1 MPHYDTYSP
10 EIGLYGETGAVPV
23 INPSAEEAGK
33 TGRAPAEKRTGSG
46 KGKTDAKSKGRKKA
60 TAKQQEP
67 TFMDKVSAFLN
78 NPTLRVM
85 SGLFLM
91 LLGTYLLICFIS
103 YVGNCFEDQA
113 IITGTKAGTVHVD
126 NYGGEGGARLS
137 QILIDDGFGFGSL
150 VIIFWLFMVS
160 LKLLTNSRLGRF
172 KTLNFTIKCLIAL
185 ITVSLIIGLLT
196 IGLDVP
202 FNLGGAH
209 GRYVNQAIIDF
220 IGWAGAALL
229 CIFML
234 VLFVTIC
241 LRDVVKWCIR
251 KKRQRDAVRAAR
263 RAEME
268 AEQARLR
275 EMEEMQ
281 AREVA
286 EETGAGEHVSEDAP
300 ATEESQ
306 PDNVAFADNSGK
318 SPDELEAEAD
328 MTYIYDDGEEEPEP
342 GPETR
347 TGQEPSDHDNASAA
361 AGGFTPSSS
370 ADQTSPA
377 DAPEAKEGTMTMRVN
392 VNHVATV
399 SDKESTLP
407 KKADNYHFPPVALL
421 KEAPERPA
429 LDRNEQIE
437 NKEKIRQTLLDFGI
451 PITDIEATVGP
462 TVTLYEIVPERGV
475 KVSSIRNLADDIA
488 RSLRAT
494 GVRIIAPMPGR
505 GTVGI
510 EVANRERQMVT
521 MRTVICSRRFQE
533 TKAELPLALGCTI
546 NNDVYIADLAKM
558 PHLLV
563 AGATGQGKSV
573 GLNAIITSLL
583 FCKKPSEL
591 KFVLIDPKMVEL
603 SLYSEIEKHYLARL
617 PGEDQEVVITDVANK
632 SLPVL
637 SSLCVEMEERYQ
649 LLKNARVRA
658 VKEYNQKFN
667 EGRLNPEEGHRFMPY
682 IVVIIDE
689 FADLIMNVGKEVEK
703 SIARLAQK
711 ARAIGI
717 HLILT
722 TQRPSTDVV
731 TGLIKANFP
740 ARIAFKVSSG
750 VDSKTILNTTEA
762 ERLIGMGDMLIFD
775 RSELVRVQCAYTSEK
790 EVDDICTFI
799 SQQPCD
805 EPPYV
810 LPEPLVNGDGGDDI
824 DGGGI
829 DDQRIDPMLPE
840 IARAI
845 INMSQASTSGVQRRY
860 NIGYNRAGRIMDQLE
875 RMGVV
880 GPAHGG
886 KPRAVLVDP
895 MALESILDSLGLK

>member
-23 INPSAEEAGK
+23 LNPSAQE
-33 TGRAPAEKRTGSG
+33 
-46 KGKTDAKSKGRKKA
+46 KGKARNAASADADAATSTADKSAQRKQVRRKA
-60 TAKQQEP
+60 AAKKKEP
-67 TFMDKVSAFLN
+67 TFADKARALFHH
-78 NPTLRVM
+78 PTLRVL
-85 SGLFLM
+85 SGLFLI
-91 LLGTYLLICFIS
+91 LLAAYLLICFIS
-103 YVGNCFEDQA
+103 YVANCFDDQA
-113 IITGTKAGTVHVD
+113 LITGTKAGTAHVD

-137 QILIDDGFGFGSL
+137 EILIDDGFGFGSL
-150 VIIFWLFMVS
+150 VIIFWLMMVS

-229 CIFML
+229 CVFML
-234 VLFVTIC
+234 AMFVIIC
-241 LRDVVKWCIR
+241 MRDVVKWIIR
-251 KKRQRDAVRAAR
+251 KKRERDAVRSAR
-263 RAEME
+263 RAEIE
-268 AEQARLR
+268 AEQARVR

-281 AREVA
+281 RREWA
-286 EETGAGEHVSEDAP
+286 EEAGAGEHAAREADDNDA
-300 ATEESQ
+300 AQ
-306 PDNVAFADNSGK
+306 HDNVAFEENADK
-318 SPDELEAEAD
+318 SPEELEQESD
-328 MTYIYDDGEEEPEP
+328 MTYIYDDGEEDPQP

-347 TGQEPSDHDNASAA
+347 
-361 AGGFTPSSS
+361 
-370 ADQTSPA
+370 
-377 DAPEAKEGTMTMRVN
+377 APEEAEDKVSGSDGMVMKVN
-392 VNHVATV
+392 VNHVGAV
-399 SDKESTLP
+399 DEKDSLLP
-407 KKADNYHFPPVALL
+407 RKAENYHFPPVALL

-429 LDRNEQIE
+429 LDRNEQLE

-510 EVANRERQMVT
+510 EVANRERQTVT
-521 MRTVICSRRFQE
+521 MRTVITSRKFQE
-533 TKAELPLALGCTI
+533 SRAELPLGLGCTI
-546 NNDVYIADLAKM
+546 NNDVYVADLAKM

-583 FCKKPSEL
+583 YCKKPSEL

-603 SLYSEIEKHYLARL
+603 SLYSEIDKHYLARL
-617 PGEDQEVVITDVANK
+617 PGEDQEVVITDVASK

-658 VKEYNQKFN
+658 IKEYNEKFL
-667 EGRLNPEEGHRFMPY
+667 EGSLSEDEGHRFMPY

-762 ERLIGMGDMLIFD
+762 VQLIGMGDMLIFN
-775 RSELVRVQCAYTSEK
+775 RSEMTRVQCAYTSEK

-799 SQQPCD
+799 SQQPCG
-805 EPPYV
+805 EAPYV
-810 LPEPLVNGDGGDDI
+810 LPEPLVTEGGDAAAE
-824 DGGGI
+824 GL
-829 DDQRIDPMLPE
+829 DDQRLDPLLAE
-840 IARAI
+840 VARSI
-845 INMSQASTSGVQRRY
+845 VNLDQASTSGIQRRY

-880 GPAHGG
+880 GPSHGG
-886 KPRAVLVDP
+886 KPREVRVDP
-895 MALESILDSLGLK
+895 MALESILESVGQK

>member
-1 MPHYDTYSP
+1 M
-10 EIGLYGETGAVPV
+10 
-23 INPSAEEAGK
+23 
-33 TGRAPAEKRTGSG
+33 
-46 KGKTDAKSKGRKKA
+46 
-60 TAKQQEP
+60 
-67 TFMDKVSAFLN
+67 
-78 NPTLRVM
+78 
-85 SGLFLM
+85 
-91 LLGTYLLICFIS
+91 
-103 YVGNCFEDQA
+103 
-113 IITGTKAGTVHVD
+113 
-126 NYGGEGGARLS
+126 
-137 QILIDDGFGFGSL
+137 
-150 VIIFWLFMVS
+150 
-160 LKLLTNSRLGRF
+160 
-172 KTLNFTIKCLIAL
+172 
-185 ITVSLIIGLLT
+185 
-196 IGLDVP
+196 
-202 FNLGGAH
+202 
-209 GRYVNQAIIDF
+209 
-220 IGWAGAALL
+220 
-229 CIFML
+229 
-234 VLFVTIC
+234 
-241 LRDVVKWCIR
+241 
-251 KKRQRDAVRAAR
+251 
-263 RAEME
+263 
-268 AEQARLR
+268 
-275 EMEEMQ
+275 
-281 AREVA
+281 
-286 EETGAGEHVSEDAP
+286 
-300 ATEESQ
+300 
-306 PDNVAFADNSGK
+306 
-318 SPDELEAEAD
+318 
-328 MTYIYDDGEEEPEP
+328 
-342 GPETR
+342 
-347 TGQEPSDHDNASAA
+347 
-361 AGGFTPSSS
+361 
-370 ADQTSPA
+370 
-377 DAPEAKEGTMTMRVN
+377 
-392 VNHVATV
+392 
-399 SDKESTLP
+399 
-407 KKADNYHFPPVALL
+407 
-421 KEAPERPA
+421 
-429 LDRNEQIE
+429 E

-475 KVSSIRNLADDIA
+475 KISSIRNLADDIA

-521 MRTVICSRRFQE
+521 MRTVISSRRFQE

-617 PGEDQEVVITDVANK
+617 PGDDQEVVITDVANK

-658 VKEYNQKFN
+658 VKEYNEKFLD
-667 EGRLNPEEGHRFMPY
+667 GRLNPADGHRFMPY

-799 SQQPCD
+799 SRQPCD
-805 EPPYV
+805 EQPYV
-810 LPEPLVNGDGGDDI
+810 LPEPLVSGDDGGDI
-824 DGGGI
+824 DGGF
-829 DDQRIDPMLPE
+829 DDQRVDPMLPE

-845 INMSQASTSGVQRRY
+845 INMPQASTSAVQRRY

-886 KPRAVLVDP
+886 KPRTVLMDP
-895 MALESILDSLGLK
+895 MALESVLDSIGLK

>member
-10 EIGLYGETGAVPV
+10 EIGLYGENGAVPV
-23 INPSAEEAGK
+23 LSPSAEEAGK
-33 TGRAPAEKRTGSG
+33 TRRPPASDKRDAAGKARPGHRTPGRARAV
-46 KGKTDAKSKGRKKA
+46 AKS
-60 TAKQQEP
+60 EP
-67 TFMDKVSAFLN
+67 TFMDKVNAFFH

-85 SGLFLM
+85 TGLFLM
-91 LLGTYLLICFIS
+91 LLAAYLLICFIS
-103 YVGNCFEDQA
+103 YVGNCFDDQA
-113 IITGTKAGTVHVD
+113 VIAGTRAGTVHVD

-150 VIIFWLFMVS
+150 VIIFWLLMVS
-160 LKLLTNSRLGRF
+160 LKMLTNSRLGRF
-172 KTLNFTIKCLIAL
+172 RTLNFTIKCLIAL
-185 ITVSLIIGLLT
+185 ITISLIIGLLT

-234 VLFVTIC
+234 VMFVTIC
-241 LRDVVKWCIR
+241 LRDVVKWCIK

-268 AEQARLR
+268 AEHARIR

-281 AREVA
+281 AREMA
-286 EETGAGEHVSEDAP
+286 EEAGAGEHVSEADAG
-300 ATEESQ
+300 ADNTQ
-306 PDNVAFADNSGK
+306 PDNVAFADNSGQ
-318 SPDELEAEAD
+318 SPEELDVEAD
-328 MTYIYDDGEEEPEP
+328 MTYIYDDGEEDPLP
-342 GPETR
+342 GPDTR
-347 TGQEPSDHDNASAA
+347 PGQEEELAAQGNTSAT
-361 AGGFTPSSS
+361 G
-370 ADQTSPA
+370 
-377 DAPEAKEGTMTMRVN
+377 DAPAAEAPKAEGRGMTMKVN

-399 SDKESTLP
+399 SEKDSTLP
-407 KKADNYHFPPVALL
+407 KKAENYHFPPLALL
-421 KEAPERPA
+421 KAAPERPA
-429 LDRNEQIE
+429 LDRNEQVE

-475 KVSSIRNLADDIA
+475 KISSIRNLADDIA

-521 MRTVICSRRFQE
+521 MRTVISSRRFQD

-617 PGEDQEVVITDVANK
+617 PGDDQEVVITDVANK

-658 VKEYNQKFN
+658 VKEYNEKFLD
-667 EGRLNPEEGHRFMPY
+667 GRLNPADGHRFMPY

-799 SQQPCD
+799 SRQPCD
-805 EPPYV
+805 EQPYV
-810 LPEPLVNGDGGDDI
+810 LPEPLVSGDDGGDI
-824 DGGGI
+824 DGGF
-829 DDQRIDPMLPE
+829 DDQRVDPMLPE

-845 INMSQASTSGVQRRY
+845 INMPQASTSAVQRRY

-886 KPRAVLVDP
+886 KPRTVLMDP
-895 MALESILDSLGLK
+895 MALESVLDSIGLK

>member
-10 EIGLYGETGAVPV
+10 EIGLYGETGADPGL
-23 INPSAEEAGK
+23 NPSAQKIGK
-33 TGRAPAEKRTGSG
+33 ARNASSSDTDAAS
-46 KGKTDAKSKGRKKA
+46 KGKSSQRKQGYRKAASKTKK
-60 TAKQQEP
+60 P
-67 TFMDKVSAFLN
+67 TFADKALALFHH
-78 NPTLRVM
+78 PTLRVL
-85 SGLFLM
+85 SGLFLI
-91 LLGTYLLICFIS
+91 LLAAYLLISFIS
-103 YVGNCFEDQA
+103 YITSCFDDQA
-113 IITGTKAGTVHVD
+113 LITGTKAGTVHVD

-137 QILIDDGFGFGSL
+137 KILIDDGFGLGSII
-150 VIIFWLFMVS
+150 IIFWLMMVS
-160 LKLLTNSRLGRF
+160 LKLLANSRLGRF
-172 KTLNFTIKCLIAL
+172 KTLNFTIKCMIAL
-185 ITVSLIIGLLT
+185 ITASLIIGLLT

-220 IGWAGAALL
+220 IGWAGAVLL
-229 CIFML
+229 CVFML
-234 VLFVTIC
+234 AVFVIIC
-241 LRDVVKWCIR
+241 MRDVVKWIIR
-251 KKRQRDAVRAAR
+251 KKRERDAVRAAR
-263 RAEME
+263 RAEIE
-268 AEQARLR
+268 AEQARER

-281 AREVA
+281 RREWV
-286 EETGAGEHVSEDAP
+286 EEAIAGEHTSEEM
-300 ATEESQ
+300 TVNESAQ
-306 PDNVAFADNSGK
+306 HNNVAFEENVDK
-318 SPDELEAEAD
+318 SPEELEQESD
-328 MTYIYDDGEEEPEP
+328 MTYIYDDGEEESESELEL
-342 GPETR
+342 ETR
-347 TGQEPSDHDNASAA
+347 TSEATDTGQNSD
-361 AGGFTPSSS
+361 GIVM
-370 ADQTSPA
+370 
-377 DAPEAKEGTMTMRVN
+377 KVN
-392 VNHVATV
+392 VNHVGIV
-399 SDKESTLP
+399 DEKDSLLP
-407 KKADNYHFPPVALL
+407 REAENYHFPPVALL

-429 LDRNEQIE
+429 WDRNEQLE

-510 EVANRERQMVT
+510 EVANRERQTVT
-521 MRTVICSRRFQE
+521 MRTVITSRKFQE
-533 TKAELPLALGCTI
+533 SRAELPLGLGCTI
-546 NNDVYIADLAKM
+546 NNDVYVADLAKM

-583 FCKKPSEL
+583 YCKKPSEL

-603 SLYSEIEKHYLARL
+603 SLYSEIDKHYLARL
-617 PGEDQEVVITDVANK
+617 PGEDQEVVITDVGNK

-658 VKEYNQKFN
+658 IKEYNEKFLDGDLS
-667 EGRLNPEEGHRFMPY
+667 EDEGHRFMPY

-762 ERLIGMGDMLIFD
+762 VQLIGMGDMLIFN
-775 RSELVRVQCAYTSEK
+775 RSEMTRVQCAYTSEK

-799 SQQPCD
+799 SQQPC
-805 EPPYV
+805 EESPYV
-810 LPEPLVNGDGGDDI
+810 LPEPLVTEGGEAAAE
-824 DGGGI
+824 GF
-829 DDQRIDPMLPE
+829 DDQRIDPLLAE
-840 IARAI
+840 VARSI
-845 INMSQASTSGVQRRY
+845 VNLDQASTSGIQRRY

-880 GPAHGG
+880 GPSHGG
-886 KPRAVLVDP
+886 KPREVRVDP
-895 MALESILDSLGLK
+895 MALESILESVGQK